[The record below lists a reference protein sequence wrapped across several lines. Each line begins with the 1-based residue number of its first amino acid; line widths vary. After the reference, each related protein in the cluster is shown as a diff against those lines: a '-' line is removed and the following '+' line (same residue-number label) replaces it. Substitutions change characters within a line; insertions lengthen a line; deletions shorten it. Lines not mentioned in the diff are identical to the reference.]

1 MSQMSEMSQMP
12 QTPQKDIAGEILE
25 NVYDGNIDVI
35 RGLMED
41 YVPMEDMKYSHT
53 ILAEIAHQAGSY
65 VNNPHYDENAKNRIQ
80 RQNELF
86 KYLWCHP
93 KMISLRHNQDY
104 RDKYGYTALERL
116 RSSYEYYCI
125 EMKNF
130 VKEHICQDIEM
141 VKTITTHPWS
151 RIRFDFE
158 NTEHFGK
165 LLTKSDVV
173 M

>member
-1 MSQMSEMSQMP
+1 MSQTPQM
-12 QTPQKDIAGEILE
+12 PQKDIAVEILN
-25 NVYDGNIDVI
+25 NVYDANIDVI
-35 RGLMED
+35 KSLMED
-41 YVPMEDMKYSHT
+41 YIPMEDTKYSHP
-53 ILAEIAHQAGSY
+53 ILCEIAHQAGRN
-65 VNNPHYDENAKNRIQ
+65 VNPHHDENAKNRIQ

-104 RDKYGYTALERL
+104 RDKYDYTALERL
-116 RSSYEYYCI
+116 RSSYDHYCV

-151 RIRFDFE
+151 RRSVDFE